1 MEYLIVNLDRQFWT
15 GKNWNDNRASGWIY
29 RQLTTAIEVA
39 EPLTFKS
46 YVVSNYGRYD
56 EKEEYR
62 NFGDGPEEKRRGR
75 SIIFGR
81 HEGW

>member
-1 MEYLIVNLDRQFWT
+1 MEYLIVNLDRQYWT
-15 GKNWNDNRASGWIY
+15 GKIWKNDRVFAKVYN
-29 RQLTTAIEVA
+29 QLTPAMQVA

-46 YVVSNYGRYD
+46 YVVSNYGRFD

-62 NFGDGPEEKRRGR
+62 NFGNGPDEKRQGR